1 MVHRQRLDAAG
12 ELVTSGKDIRHGCA
26 LAELVERRLV
36 RPDRR
41 ALVAV
46 EDVPRA
52 AGVPEDGE
60 QDRGRPVL
68 VDVAVQRGP
77 ERRLVFRGHER
88 VEQHERAVLDER
100 VRGDV
105 PRPTLA
111 VREVLG
117 PPVGMRRGPPPEVR
131 RDLLDLHG
139 HNVPLRDGAARAA
152 RAVRLRADDRA
163 LPRVRARPREPLGRR
178 RAPPGRRRSRAADRG
193 GAGRGGGR
201 AARRRDAAGRAGA
214 ARGAVRARRLLRL
227 GPGRPGAARADRG
240 SCPASG
246 RRSRRTRSSR
256 SSPRSPPSRSRSSRR
271 SRSATG

>member
-1 MVHRQRLDAAG
+1 MARKPEGRLVHVVHRQRLDAAR

-68 VDVAVQRGP
+68 VDVAVERGP

-111 VREVLG
+111 VLEVLG
-117 PPVGMRRGPPPEVR
+117 PPVGMRRRPPPEVR

-139 HNVPLRDGAARAA
+139 HNVPLRDGAAGAA

-178 RAPPGRRRSRAADRG
+178 RAPPRRRHARAADRG
-193 GAGRGGGR
+193 CAGRGGGR

-227 GPGRPGAARADRG
+227 G
-240 SCPASG
+240 
-246 RRSRRTRSSR
+246 RRTTRCCAS
-256 SSPRSPPSRSRSSRR
+256 
-271 SRSATG
+271 